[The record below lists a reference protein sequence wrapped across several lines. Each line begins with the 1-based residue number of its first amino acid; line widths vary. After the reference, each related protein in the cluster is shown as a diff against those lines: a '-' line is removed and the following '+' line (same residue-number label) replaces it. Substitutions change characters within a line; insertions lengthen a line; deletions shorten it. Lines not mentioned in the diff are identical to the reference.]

1 MSPGAPVVLVHG
13 LGVDHRMWALQVPF
27 LQDLGPLWAPDLP
40 GFGETP
46 PAPPGRCGVSAY
58 ADLVAAG
65 IRERYRE
72 PVRLAG
78 YSMGG
83 TIALLV
89 ALRHPEL
96 VGALGVCCSSPCWGR
111 GLRRWAA
118 LAFARIGRRGAME
131 VFQLSV
137 LWAFSRYSRDP
148 EAAAVVRDMVRRAHR
163 PTMLRLYTD
172 LARTDLR
179 GSLGAVRAPT
189 LAVAGTRDWLA
200 PPSHARI
207 LVREVPAA
215 ELELVRGADHML
227 CMARPGELGEA
238 LRGFFLRAGRRARQA
253 VGEPPPAPEEEAR

>member
-1 MSPGAPVVLVHG
+1 MVLVHG

-40 GFGETP
+40 GFGGEPPPTP
-46 PAPPGRCGVSAY
+46 ERCGVAAY
-58 ADLVAAG
+58 ADLVAEG
-65 IRERYRE
+65 VRERFRE

-89 ALRHPEL
+89 ALRHPDL
-96 VGALGVCCSSPCWGR
+96 VGSLAVCCSSPCWGR
-111 GLRRWAA
+111 GLRRWVA
-118 LAFARIGRRGAME
+118 LAFAGIGRRGAME
-131 VFQLSV
+131 LFQLSV

-148 EAAAVVRDMVRRAHR
+148 DAAAVVRDMVRRAHR

-179 GSLGAVRAPT
+179 GSLDAVRAPT

-227 CMARPGELGEA
+227 CMSRPQMLGEA
-238 LRGFFLRAGRRARQA
+238 LRSFFLRWGNRVR
-253 VGEPPPAPEEEAR
+253 